1 MDFKRLWYP
10 KEIVIQAIYLKL
22 RFPLSYRDIEEILS
36 DRGINVDHA
45 TIQRWVVK
53 YTPYFDK
60 KFRKKK
66 LLVGSSWRMDETYIK
81 VKGVWMYYYRAVD
94 KEGDIVDFYF
104 SEKRN
109 AGAAKR
115 FLIKAINT
123 NGIPEKIN
131 IDKSGANKAGIRRYN
146 RHRKFDIEI
155 RQCKYLNNIV
165 EQSHRFIKKLVNPML
180 GFKNFESAGITLA
193 GFELVRMLKKKQM
206 KWTKNSN
213 KSTFELFYSLA
224 S

>member
-22 RFPLSYRDIEEILS
+22 RYPLSYRDIEEILS

-94 KEGDIVDFYF
+94 KECPATITFPLQRQLMDML
-104 SEKRN
+104 R
-109 AGAAKR
+109 
-115 FLIKAINT
+115 LIWK
-123 NGIPEKIN
+123 
-131 IDKSGANKAGIRRYN
+131 
-146 RHRKFDIEI
+146 
-155 RQCKYLNNIV
+155 
-165 EQSHRFIKKLVNPML
+165 
-180 GFKNFESAGITLA
+180 
-193 GFELVRMLKKKQM
+193 
-206 KWTKNSN
+206 
-213 KSTFELFYSLA
+213 
-224 S
+224 